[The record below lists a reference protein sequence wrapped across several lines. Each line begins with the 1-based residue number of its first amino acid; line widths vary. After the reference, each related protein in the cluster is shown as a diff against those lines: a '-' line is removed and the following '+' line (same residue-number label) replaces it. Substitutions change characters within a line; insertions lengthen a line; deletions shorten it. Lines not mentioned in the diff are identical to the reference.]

1 METMKTFISNQA
13 GGFFIDVNMNI
24 EQKAKKV
31 KSNLRSMN
39 KVAFEVKRVVC

>member
-24 EQKAKKV
+24 EQKAKKG
-31 KSNLRSMN
+31 KKQFQIDEQSGL
-39 KVAFEVKRVVC
+39 